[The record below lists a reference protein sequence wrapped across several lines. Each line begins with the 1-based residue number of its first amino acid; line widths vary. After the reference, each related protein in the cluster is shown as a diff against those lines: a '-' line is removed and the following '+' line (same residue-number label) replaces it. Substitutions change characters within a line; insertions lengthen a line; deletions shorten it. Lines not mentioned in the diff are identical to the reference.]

1 MPATVPLLRLSWY
14 SWLHA
19 APLRPLHTFVRTTE
33 ARFRP
38 ARSGLFVPAVSAALD
53 AMRRRAGAGPRAL
66 ATIVREPGKGRRPTI
81 VLGGFVPDST
91 EQVFLLRR
99 TFLAAGDLYCV
110 NYSRDGFSTETIGAQ
125 LDDLVAELAARG
137 ESPVLFGVSFG
148 AGLILEWLRRR
159 QAAGQPPALAGLVLV
174 SPVTCVAD
182 IFPPEAAKPST
193 LLGRALKPFLE
204 NRGHIAGAAVE
215 RSRTIFVR
223 MFEAGAQNK
232 AALGRLLLP
241 AELGRLRDAVVGT
254 IRGITDLGAQERVR
268 ALADMRPPTD
278 YFGPGQL
285 PLATAPT
292 LVLFAQA
299 EEAVMDPLAP
309 SLFAFR
315 HAVRAYFP
323 DGQVREVRARP
334 GDAPVQHASLIFHV
348 FEFLPPIQAFY
359 ARLRAQTLPLAA

>member
-1 MPATVPLLRLSWY
+1 MLRLSWY

-19 APLRPLHTFVRTTE
+19 APLRPLHTLVRTTE

-38 ARSGLFVPAVSAALD
+38 VRFGPFVPAISAALD
-53 AMRRRAGAGPRAL
+53 ALQRRADTAPRGQ
-66 ATIVREPGKGRRPTI
+66 ATIVREAGKGRRPTI

-110 NYSRDGFSTETIGAQ
+110 NYARDSFSTEVVCAQ
-125 LDDLVAELAARG
+125 LDDLIAELASQG
-137 ESPVLFGVSFG
+137 QSPVLFGVSFG
-148 AGLILEWLRRR
+148 GGLILEWLRRR
-159 QAAGQPPALAGLVLV
+159 QAAGNPPAIAGLVLV
-174 SPVTCVAD
+174 SPVTCAAD
-182 IFPPEAAKPST
+182 VVPPDTAKPTT
-193 LLGRALKPFLE
+193 LLGRAIKPFLE
-204 NRGHIAGAAVE
+204 ASGNVSGAAVE

-232 AALGRLLLP
+232 MALGRLLLP
-241 AELGRLRDAVVGT
+241 AELDRLRTAVIGA
-254 IRGITDLGAQERVR
+254 IRGITDAGAQQRVR
-268 ALADMRPPTD
+268 ALAEMRPPTD

-285 PLATAPT
+285 PLTTAPT

-299 EEAVMDPLAP
+299 EEAVMDPRAP

-323 DGQVREVRARP
+323 DGQVCEVASRP

-359 ARLRAQTLPLAA
+359 ARLRAQVLPLAA